1 LAHARATGEIEAPA
15 KAVYDL
21 LADFGD
27 VGWMRGVTRVEVE
40 GEGVGMRR
48 SIFAGGD
55 EAVVEELES
64 LDAGARRVSY
74 TIPHNNPLPV
84 ADYHA
89 TCTAV
94 DLGGGRSR
102 LDWEADFTPVGVD
115 QDAAVARVE
124 AMYGVLI
131 GWVKSALEDG

>member
-1 LAHARATGEIEAPA
+1 VAHARATGEIDAPA
-15 KAVYDL
+15 DVVYEL

-40 GEGVGMRR
+40 GKGPGMRR

-64 LDAGARRVSY
+64 VDPGALRVSY

-84 ADYHA
+84 ADYQA
-89 TCTAV
+89 SCTAV

-115 QDAAVARVE
+115 EDAAVARVE

-131 GWVKSALEDG
+131 GWVKSALEEG